1 MYLKIEK
8 EFKKKSLLRISQTA
22 YFGIYFLL
30 SLPVIW
36 FCMKYVDDDRVWLGP
51 LLYGITFY
59 IGVYTFVIAKVCK
72 SEDFCWKNIMD
83 IESNTKLYQ
92 IQTHDKDIKLLKDIL
107 KEHNINTRPKQ
118 LEAIRHYQALIPR
131 NVVGGGSFIS
141 VLAFAISIIAL
152 ILDDKVYY
160 NEENLKFIFTFLFVV
175 SLIYLIFYLLNKNIF
190 KLFGSAE
197 LYKRLESSIS
207 EIYMD
212 NEKSRDI
219 AF

>member
-1 MYLKIEK
+1 MYLKIEE
-8 EFKKKSLLRISQTA
+8 EFKKKSLLRRSKIA
-22 YFGIYFLL
+22 FFIIYFLL
-30 SLPVIW
+30 AILVAWI
-36 FCMKYVDDDRVWLGP
+36 CMKYVDDNRIWLYII
-51 LLYGITFY
+51 LYGVVFY
-59 IGVYTFVIAKVCK
+59 IGVYVFIIIKVCK
-72 SEDFCWKNIMD
+72 SKDFHWKNVMN
-83 IESNTKLYQ
+83 IEINTKLYQ
-92 IQTHDKDIKLLKDIL
+92 IQTHDKDIEILKIIL
-107 KEHNINTRPKQ
+107 KEHNVNTRPKQ

-131 NVVGGGSFIS
+131 NIIGGSSFIS

-175 SLIYLIFYLLNKNIF
+175 SLIYLIFYFLNKKIF

-212 NEKSRDI
+212 NEKK
-219 AF
+219 

>member
-1 MYLKIEK
+1 MYLKIEE
-8 EFKKKSLLRISQTA
+8 EFKKKSLLRRSQIA
-22 YFGIYFLL
+22 FFSIYFLL
-30 SLPVIW
+30 AILVAWI
-36 FCMKYVDDDRVWLGP
+36 CMKYVDDNRIWLYII
-51 LLYGITFY
+51 LYGVVFY
-59 IGVYTFVIAKVCK
+59 IGVYVFIITKVCK
-72 SEDFCWKNIMD
+72 SEDFHWKNIMD
-83 IESNTKLYQ
+83 IEINTKLYQ
-92 IQTHDKDIKLLKDIL
+92 IQTHDKDIEILKIIL
-107 KEHNINTRPKQ
+107 KEHNVNTRPKQ

-131 NVVGGGSFIS
+131 NIIGGSSFIS

-175 SLIYLIFYLLNKNIF
+175 SLIYLIFYLFNKNIF

-212 NEKSRDI
+212 NEKK
-219 AF
+219 

>member
-1 MYLKIEK
+1 MYLKIEE
-8 EFKKKSLLRISQTA
+8 EFKKKSLLRRSQIA
-22 YFGIYFLL
+22 FFSIYFLL
-30 SLPVIW
+30 AILVAWI
-36 FCMKYVDDDRVWLGP
+36 CMKYVDDNRIWLYII
-51 LLYGITFY
+51 LYGVVFY
-59 IGVYTFVIAKVCK
+59 IGVYVFIITKVCK
-72 SEDFCWKNIMD
+72 SEDFHWKNVMD
-83 IESNTKLYQ
+83 IEINTKLYQ
-92 IQTHDKDIKLLKDIL
+92 IQTHDKDIEILKIIL
-107 KEHNINTRPKQ
+107 KEHNVNTRPKQ

-131 NVVGGGSFIS
+131 NIIGGSSFIS

-175 SLIYLIFYLLNKNIF
+175 SLIYLIFYLFNKNLF

-212 NEKSRDI
+212 NEKK
-219 AF
+219 

>member
-1 MYLKIEK
+1 MYLKIEE
-8 EFKKKSLLRISQTA
+8 EFKKKSLLRRSRIAFFS
-22 YFGIYFLL
+22 IYFLL
-30 SLPVIW
+30 AILVAWI
-36 FCMKYVDDDRVWLGP
+36 CMKYVDDNRTWLYII
-51 LLYGITFY
+51 LYGVVFY
-59 IGVYTFVIAKVCK
+59 IGVYVFIITKVCK
-72 SEDFCWKNIMD
+72 SEDFHWKNVMD
-83 IESNTKLYQ
+83 IEINTKLYQ
-92 IQTHDKDIKLLKDIL
+92 IQTHDKDIEILKIIL
-107 KEHNINTRPKQ
+107 KEHNVNTRPKQ

-131 NVVGGGSFIS
+131 NIIGGSSFIS

-175 SLIYLIFYLLNKNIF
+175 SLIYLIFYFLNKNIF

-212 NEKSRDI
+212 NEKK
-219 AF
+219 

>member
-1 MYLKIEK
+1 MYLKIEE
-8 EFKKKSLLRISQTA
+8 EFKKKSLLRRSRIAFFS
-22 YFGIYFLL
+22 IYFLL
-30 SLPVIW
+30 AILVALI
-36 FCMKYVDDDRVWLGP
+36 CMKYVDDNRIWLYII
-51 LLYGITFY
+51 LYGVVFY
-59 IGVYTFVIAKVCK
+59 IGVYVFIITKVCK
-72 SEDFCWKNIMD
+72 SEDFHWKNVMD
-83 IESNTKLYQ
+83 IEINTKLYQ
-92 IQTHDKDIKLLKDIL
+92 MQTHNKDIEILKIVL
-107 KEHNINTRPKQ
+107 KEHNVNTRPKQ

-131 NVVGGGSFIS
+131 HIIGGSSFIS

-175 SLIYLIFYLLNKNIF
+175 SLIYLIFYFLNKNIL

-212 NEKSRDI
+212 NEKK
-219 AF
+219 

>member
-1 MYLKIEK
+1 MYLKIEE
-8 EFKKKSLLRISQTA
+8 EFKKKSLLRRSQIAFLGT
-22 YFGIYFLL
+22 YFLL
-30 SLPVIW
+30 AFLLAW
-36 FCMKYVDDDRVWLGP
+36 FCMKYVDYNRMWLYI
-51 LLYGITFY
+51 LLYGVVFY
-59 IGVYTFVIAKVCK
+59 IGVYVFIIIKVCK
-72 SEDFCWKNIMD
+72 SEDFHWKNVMD
-83 IESNTKLYQ
+83 IEINTKLYQ
-92 IQTHDKDIKLLKDIL
+92 IQTHDKDIEILKIIL
-107 KEHNINTRPKQ
+107 KEHNVNTRPKQ

-131 NVVGGGSFIS
+131 NIIGGSSFIS

-175 SLIYLIFYLLNKNIF
+175 SLIYLIFYLFNKNIF

-212 NEKSRDI
+212 NEKK
-219 AF
+219 

>member
-1 MYLKIEK
+1 MYLKIEE
-8 EFKKKSLLRISQTA
+8 EFKKKSLLRRSQIA
-22 YFGIYFLL
+22 FFSIYFLL
-30 SLPVIW
+30 AILVAWI
-36 FCMKYVDDDRVWLGP
+36 CMKYVDDNRIWLYII
-51 LLYGITFY
+51 LYGVVFY
-59 IGVYTFVIAKVCK
+59 IGVYVFIITKVCK
-72 SEDFCWKNIMD
+72 SEDFHWKNVMD
-83 IESNTKLYQ
+83 IEINTKLYQ
-92 IQTHDKDIKLLKDIL
+92 IQTHDKDIEILKIIL
-107 KEHNINTRPKQ
+107 KEHNVNTRPKQ

-131 NVVGGGSFIS
+131 NIIGGSSFIS

-175 SLIYLIFYLLNKNIF
+175 SLIYLIFYLFNKNIF

-212 NEKSRDI
+212 NEKK
-219 AF
+219 

>member
-1 MYLKIEK
+1 MLMIITYGFI
-8 EFKKKSLLRISQTA
+8 
-22 YFGIYFLL
+22 
-30 SLPVIW
+30 
-36 FCMKYVDDDRVWLGP
+36 
-51 LLYGITFY
+51 LYGVVFY
-59 IGVYTFVIAKVCK
+59 IGVYVFIITKVCK
-72 SEDFCWKNIMD
+72 SEDFHWKNVMD
-83 IESNTKLYQ
+83 IEINTKLYQ
-92 IQTHDKDIKLLKDIL
+92 IQTHDKDIGILKIIL
-107 KEHNINTRPKQ
+107 KEHNVNTRPKQ

-131 NVVGGGSFIS
+131 NIIGGSSFIS

-175 SLIYLIFYLLNKNIF
+175 SLIYLIFYLFNKNIF

-212 NEKSRDI
+212 NEKK
-219 AF
+219 